1 MKRKFVIIYIL
12 MIIVG
17 AVGLIGFGNDSVK
30 DADSNVPMREQAVL
44 VDVKK
49 AVAARDLSKGKIID
63 KNDYN
68 IEIMQ
73 VSKEEADRHEGN
85 SVEQFVGWAVK
96 SDLPKGTTLN
106 TNSGMLLRPGTQEY
120 YQLFAKPGSIIYTF
134 SLGRPDSFLIDNVM
148 PGSGIDVY
156 LIYGFEQRGDISREE
171 LTSPPSAV
179 MRRGLKRIIQNKK
192 VLGVHKAEKQM
203 KNGVESVADGSQIV
217 VELNDQDIKVL
228 KALEQN
234 TQLILLP
241 ASDREVTNDNIN
253 IDEYLPVYEGGPF
266 DSQYALPEEPIQDM
280 QNKAMSDSGVNEL
293 RG

>member
-85 SVEQFVGWAVK
+85 SVEQLVGWAVK

-106 TNSGMLLRPGTQEY
+106 INSGMLL
-120 YQLFAKPGSIIYTF
+120 
-134 SLGRPDSFLIDNVM
+134 
-148 PGSGIDVY
+148 
-156 LIYGFEQRGDISREE
+156 
-171 LTSPPSAV
+171 
-179 MRRGLKRIIQNKK
+179 
-192 VLGVHKAEKQM
+192 
-203 KNGVESVADGSQIV
+203 
-217 VELNDQDIKVL
+217 
-228 KALEQN
+228 
-234 TQLILLP
+234 
-241 ASDREVTNDNIN
+241 
-253 IDEYLPVYEGGPF
+253 
-266 DSQYALPEEPIQDM
+266 
-280 QNKAMSDSGVNEL
+280 
-293 RG
+293 